1 MRRKIKIPRV
11 LKIREIRGS
20 GISLVFNNGESRTV
34 DVCQLLK
41 HIGISESVAAG
52 ILYRDEEIARAE
64 LRNNTLSWPNVE
76 QYITRKNGEK
86 QRVPFEIGADV
97 LYAFSI
103 PDRLQ
108 DASRIGSMIRKA
120 RVASG
125 FTQEEL
131 ARKSGTTR
139 TYISRIENN
148 RSDLELATLQKIVE
162 TGLEKRLVITINDKR

>member
-34 DVCQLLK
+34 DVPRILE
-41 HIGISESVAAG
+41 HIGIAESAPAA
-52 ILYRDEEIARAE
+52 ILHRDEEIARAE
-64 LRNNTLSWPNVE
+64 LRNATLSWPNVK
-76 QYITRKNGEK
+76 QYITLKNGEK
-86 QRVPFEIGADV
+86 RRVPFEIGADV

-103 PDRLQ
+103 PDRLPDSSQ
-108 DASRIGSMIRKA
+108 IGTLIRNA
-120 RVASG
+120 RMASG

-162 TGLEKRLVITINDKR
+162 TGLEKRLEIRIYDKP